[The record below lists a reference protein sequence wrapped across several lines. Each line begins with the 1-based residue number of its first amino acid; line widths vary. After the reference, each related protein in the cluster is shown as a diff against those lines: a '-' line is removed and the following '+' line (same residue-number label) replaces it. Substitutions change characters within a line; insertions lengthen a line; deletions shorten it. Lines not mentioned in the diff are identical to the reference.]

1 MIEIPPCKICGQH
14 FDNIFEAT
22 DHLIEDNGEEEF
34 NPEIVLPNGYRL
46 LVGSLLRQLFDKADD
61 PEEVRNIV
69 QLTYGTLY
77 AAESDI
83 GLMKKLVED
92 AIIHEHMI
100 DIDEELIEL
109 LDKGDGNGKQ

>member
-1 MIEIPPCKICGQH
+1 MIDIPPCGICGQH

-22 DHLIEDNGEEEF
+22 DHLIEDSGEEEF

-46 LVGSLLRQLFDKADD
+46 LVGSMLRQLFESADN
-61 PEEVRNIV
+61 PEEVRTIT

-77 AAESDI
+77 AAETNV

-92 AIIHEHMI
+92 AIIHEHMS
-100 DIDEELIEL
+100 DIDKELKRLLEE
-109 LDKGDGNGKQ
+109 DK

>member
-1 MIEIPPCKICGQH
+1 MIEIPPCGICGQH

-34 NPEIVLPNGYRL
+34 NPEIILPNGYRL
-46 LVGSLLRQLFDKADD
+46 LVGSMLRQLFDNADN
-61 PEEVRNIV
+61 PEKVRTIT

-83 GLMKKLVED
+83 SLMKRLVED
-92 AIIHEHMI
+92 AIIHEHMSL
-100 DIDEELIEL
+100 IDEELEEL
-109 LDKGDGNGKQ
+109 LEEDK

>member
-1 MIEIPPCKICGQH
+1 MIDIPPCGICGQR

-22 DHLIEDNGEEEF
+22 DHLIEDNGEQEF
-34 NPEIVLPNGYRL
+34 NPEIILPNGYRL
-46 LVGSLLRQLFDKADD
+46 LVGSMLRQLFDNADN
-61 PEEVRNIV
+61 PEKVRTIT

-92 AIIHEHMI
+92 AIIHEHMSL
-100 DIDEELIEL
+100 IDEELEEL
-109 LDKGDGNGKQ
+109 LEEDR

>member
-1 MIEIPPCKICGQH
+1 MIDIPPCGICGQH

-46 LVGSLLRQLFDKADD
+46 LIGNMLRQLFESADD
-61 PEEVRNIV
+61 PEEIRTIT

-77 AAESDI
+77 AAETNV

-92 AIIHEHMI
+92 AIIHEHMSEI
-100 DIDEELIEL
+100 DDELKEL
-109 LDKGDGNGKQ
+109 LEEDK

>member
-1 MIEIPPCKICGQH
+1 MIEIPPCAVCGQQ

-22 DHLIEDNGEEEF
+22 DHMIDDNEEEEF
-34 NPEIVLPNGYRL
+34 NPEIILPNGYRL

-61 PEEVRNIV
+61 PEEVRSIV

-92 AIIHEHMI
+92 AIIHEHMSEI
-100 DIDEELIEL
+100 DDELEELLNE
-109 LDKGDGNGKQ
+109 GEEDGKH

>member
-1 MIEIPPCKICGQH
+1 MIEIPPCGICGQH

-34 NPEIVLPNGYRL
+34 NPKIVLPNGYTL
-46 LVGSLLRQLFDKADD
+46 LVGSMLRQLFENADN
-61 PEEVRNIV
+61 PEKIQTIT

-92 AIIHEHMI
+92 AIIHEHMSL
-100 DIDEELIEL
+100 IDEELEEL
-109 LDKGDGNGKQ
+109 LEEGE

>member
-1 MIEIPPCKICGQH
+1 MIDIPPCAICGQQ

-46 LVGSLLRQLFDKADD
+46 LVGSMLRQLFDSADN
-61 PEEVRNIV
+61 PEEVRTIT

-77 AAESDI
+77 AAETNIS
-83 GLMKKLVED
+83 LMKKLVED
-92 AIIHEHMI
+92 AIIHEHMSEI
-100 DIDEELIEL
+100 DDELKEL
-109 LDKGDGNGKQ
+109 LEEDE

>member
-1 MIEIPPCKICGQH
+1 MIEIPPCAVCGQH
-14 FDNIFEAT
+14 FDNIFEAV
-22 DHLIEDNGEEEF
+22 DHMIDDNEEEEF
-34 NPEIVLPNGYRL
+34 NPEIILPNGYRL

-61 PEEVRNIV
+61 PEEVRSIV

-92 AIIHEHMI
+92 AIIHEHMSEI
-100 DIDEELIEL
+100 DYELKEL
-109 LDKGDGNGKQ
+109 LNKGEEDGKH

>member
-1 MIEIPPCKICGQH
+1 MIDIPPCGICGQH

-46 LVGSLLRQLFDKADD
+46 LLGNMLRQLFESADD
-61 PEEVRNIV
+61 PEEIRTIT

-77 AAESDI
+77 AAETNV

-92 AIIHEHMI
+92 AIIHEHMSEI
-100 DIDEELIEL
+100 DDELKDL
-109 LDKGDGNGKQ
+109 LEEDK

>member
-14 FDNIFEAT
+14 FDNIFDAT

-46 LVGSLLRQLFDKADD
+46 LVGSMLRQLFESADK
-61 PEEVRNIV
+61 PEEVRTIT

-77 AAESDI
+77 AAETNV

-92 AIIHEHMI
+92 AIIHEHMSEI
-100 DIDEELIEL
+100 DDELKEL
-109 LDKGDGNGKQ
+109 LEEDK

>member
-1 MIEIPPCKICGQH
+1 LIEIPPCAVCGQQ

-22 DHLIEDNGEEEF
+22 DHMIDDNEEEEF
-34 NPEIVLPNGYRL
+34 NPEIILPNGYRL

-61 PEEVRNIV
+61 PEEVRSIV

-92 AIIHEHMI
+92 AIIHEHMSEI
-100 DIDEELIEL
+100 DDELEELLNE
-109 LDKGDGNGKQ
+109 GEEDGKH

>member
-14 FDNIFEAT
+14 FDNIFDAT

-46 LVGSLLRQLFDKADD
+46 LVGSMLRQLFESADK
-61 PEEVRNIV
+61 PEEVRTIT

-77 AAESDI
+77 AAETNV

-92 AIIHEHMI
+92 AIIHEHMSEI
-100 DIDEELIEL
+100 DDELKEL
-109 LDKGDGNGKQ
+109 LEEDN

>member
-1 MIEIPPCKICGQH
+1 MIEIPPCGICGQR

-34 NPEIVLPNGYRL
+34 NPEIILPNGYRL
-46 LVGSLLRQLFDKADD
+46 LVGSMLRQLFDNAEN
-61 PEEVRNIV
+61 PEKVRTIT

-92 AIIHEHMI
+92 AIIHEHMSL
-100 DIDEELIEL
+100 IDEELEEL
-109 LDKGDGNGKQ
+109 LEEGE

>member
-1 MIEIPPCKICGQH
+1 LIDIPPCAICGQQ

-46 LVGSLLRQLFDKADD
+46 LVGSMLRQLFDSADN
-61 PEEVRNIV
+61 PEEVRTIT

-77 AAESDI
+77 AAETNIS
-83 GLMKKLVED
+83 LMKKLVED
-92 AIIHEHMI
+92 AIIHEHMSEI
-100 DIDEELIEL
+100 DDELKEL
-109 LDKGDGNGKQ
+109 LEEDE

>member
-1 MIEIPPCKICGQH
+1 MIEIPPCGICGQH

-34 NPEIVLPNGYRL
+34 NPKIVLPNGYTL
-46 LVGSLLRQLFDKADD
+46 LVGSMLRQLFESAEN
-61 PEEVRNIV
+61 PEEVRTIT

-92 AIIHEHMI
+92 AIIHEHMSL
-100 DIDEELIEL
+100 IDEEIEEL
-109 LDKGDGNGKQ
+109 LEGDK

>member
-1 MIEIPPCKICGQH
+1 LIDIPPCGICGQR

-22 DHLIEDNGEEEF
+22 DHLIEDNGEQEF
-34 NPEIVLPNGYRL
+34 NPEIILPNGYRL
-46 LVGSLLRQLFDKADD
+46 LVGSMLRQLFDNADN
-61 PEEVRNIV
+61 PEKVRTIT

-92 AIIHEHMI
+92 AIIHEHMSL
-100 DIDEELIEL
+100 IDEELEEL
-109 LDKGDGNGKQ
+109 LEDDT

>member
-1 MIEIPPCKICGQH
+1 MIEIPPCAICGQQ

-46 LVGSLLRQLFDKADD
+46 LVGSMLRQLFDSADN
-61 PEEVRNIV
+61 PEEVRTIT

-77 AAESDI
+77 AAETNIS
-83 GLMKKLVED
+83 LMKKLVED
-92 AIIHEHMI
+92 AIIHEHMSEI
-100 DIDEELIEL
+100 DDELKEL
-109 LDKGDGNGKQ
+109 LEEDE

>member
-1 MIEIPPCKICGQH
+1 MIDIPPCGICGQH

-46 LVGSLLRQLFDKADD
+46 MIGNMLRQLFESADD
-61 PEEVRNIV
+61 PEEIRTIT

-77 AAESDI
+77 AAETNV

-92 AIIHEHMI
+92 AIIHEHMSEI
-100 DIDEELIEL
+100 DDELKEL
-109 LDKGDGNGKQ
+109 LEEDK

>member
-1 MIEIPPCKICGQH
+1 MIDIPPCGICGQH

-34 NPEIVLPNGYRL
+34 NPEIILPNGYRL
-46 LVGSLLRQLFDKADD
+46 LVGSMLRQLFDNADN
-61 PEEVRNIV
+61 PEKVRTIT

-83 GLMKKLVED
+83 GLMKRLVED
-92 AIIHEHMI
+92 AIIHEHMSL
-100 DIDEELIEL
+100 IDEELEEL
-109 LDKGDGNGKQ
+109 LEEDK